1 MCADAGPST
10 AADLLQA
17 LGNLDLCPQ
26 SHWLA
31 TEVTDCCSDL
41 VNYPSQF
48 SLCTCCGLHMFL
60 IKRPTSNS
68 VSSSNTR
75 SSWSLLHRLTV
86 SSFKPFI
93 FTNTLTTACCHKP
106 LLLQHGLLEVQVPF
120 KSLIIISY
128 AGLILLSLNS
138 FEIYLF
144 LVYGVLSAFMSMYH
158 TCA

>member
-10 AADLLQA
+10 TAGLLQA

-31 TEVTDCCSDL
+31 TEVTDCCPDF

-120 KSLIIISY
+120 KSLCRANI
-128 AGLILLSLNS
+128 A
-138 FEIYLF
+138 FFKFFWDLF
-144 LVYGVLSAFMSMYH
+144 IFSVGVLSAFMSMYH
-158 TCA
+158 TCAWQGH